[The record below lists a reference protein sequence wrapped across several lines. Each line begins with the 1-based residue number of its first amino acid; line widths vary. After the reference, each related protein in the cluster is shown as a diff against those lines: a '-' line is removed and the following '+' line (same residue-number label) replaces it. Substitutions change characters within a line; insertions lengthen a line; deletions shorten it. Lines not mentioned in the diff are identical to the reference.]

1 MSQVSQTLSIA
12 FREVGYQAERAPGER
27 PSGHQKYSGQVPG
40 LEWSNYQPWC
50 ATWVSWVAMKA
61 GVAELF
67 PRTASVW
74 SAMQWFKNRDQW
86 SEYPAIGA
94 QVIYGTSG
102 STHTGIC
109 YAYDSQWI
117 YTVEG
122 NTSLTND
129 ANGNKVMRRQRLRR
143 DAYVHGYGYPAYAE
157 GITTADPSKK
167 GRTGFTYAASASAP
181 AGGSG
186 SGSTGKYKI
195 KAGQTLGGIAALLG
209 VSLAALLA
217 ANPQIKDPDQVDE
230 GQEISVPAKPTP
242 NKPTAPPAKPKPEP
256 SKPTP
261 PQRPATNGDFYT
273 VRSGDS
279 LSGIARSFGQSLT
292 ALLAR
297 NPQIGNPDSIQVGQ
311 KIRINGSAP
320 AAAASR
326 ATGPRH
332 AAPRKAVVS
341 AQSAKP
347 TAGKHRK
354 PAATV
359 VQCHCTCPCCGT
371 PKPIPQPTTG
381 PADVPKPAKPS
392 EPPKPPKPPVT
403 EPTPVPTASDP
414 AAK

>member
-1 MSQVSQTLSIA
+1 
-12 FREVGYQAERAPGER
+12 
-27 PSGHQKYSGQVPG
+27 
-40 LEWSNYQPWC
+40 
-50 ATWVSWVAMKA
+50 MKA

-102 STHTGIC
+102 STHTGLC

-217 ANPQIKDPDQVDE
+217 ANPQIRNPDQVDQ

-242 NKPTAPPAKPKPEP
+242 NTPTTPPAKPKPEP

-261 PQRPATNGDFYT
+261 PQHPTTSGGFYT
-273 VRSGDS
+273 VRQGDS

-297 NPQIGNPDSIQVGQ
+297 NPQIGDPDSIQVGQ
-311 KIRINGSAP
+311 KVRVLG
-320 AAAASR
+320 AAQEAASR

-332 AAPRKAVVS
+332 AAPRKAVVA

-354 PAATV
+354 PTPTA

-381 PADVPKPAKPS
+381 PADVPKPVKPS
-392 EPPKPPKPPVT
+392 EPPKPPKPRIS
-403 EPTPVPTASDP
+403 EPTPAPTTTASGP
-414 AAK
+414 EAK